1 MNQGTNESQTVNKD
15 NSTPGDLSFSA
26 VPPRQEAGR
35 HQDVD
40 MTTPKPGYFV
50 DLAGRACK
58 GVSKGGAVTDTNLIA
73 DGWAVIREIHELQR
87 PGGVERSFVIA
98 CKPIDEEVSTFTIKA
113 EDASNSKMLKAK
125 LVNAFGRHPIGQLN
139 LEAIQLLSQYTRTI
153 KLFDR
158 PQWIDGR
165 LAAPGLMENC
175 QFEYEKGIK
184 IDLTTKGEIDT
195 GVETLE
201 TFTRVFDSENAVILI
216 AAMMGAPVIA
226 KLWPGERFATF
237 LVGMTGTHK
246 TAAVQLLMSMWGE
259 AYQHECNILR
269 WGHGATAN
277 SLEHLAAMTGPF
289 PFVIDDYKNYTDKD
303 AARIQAVVHALC
315 EGGEKRRMNKDSS
328 MRESEEYLCMPII
341 TGENYPGQDAA
352 SRARTVMLQW
362 TKAKDL
368 GKLAE
373 TQKHIRDLVQLG
385 KEWCLWLGSDQGQDQ
400 LRQLSE
406 KFDSARDKYL
416 KDTGEAINAGRIA
429 TNAAIIALIWEL
441 LYNFPPMTDTAEEL
455 REVVEEAIKTH
466 ITQSRTE
473 VSEDLDAERLMDWLA
488 AAIETGQL
496 AIRNYAQ
503 PIGNEHNRP
512 VIGERVDGELLITPA
527 VFKSI
532 IIPGWQKSAVG
543 ARADDKSMVRQL
555 NQRGYLKYDEKNQI
569 FTYQRRI
576 AEGRKRV
583 YVFSMSKIMKEDTS
597 EQQTAGECLRR

>member
-1 MNQGTNESQTVNKD
+1 VNQGTNESQTVNKD

-113 EDASNSKMLKAK
+113 EDASNSKTLKAK
-125 LVNAFGRHPIGQLN
+125 LVNAFGKHPIGQLN
-139 LEAIQLLSQYTRTI
+139 LEVIQLLSQYTRTI

-158 PQWIDGR
+158 PQWLDGR

-175 QFEYEKGIK
+175 KFEYEKGIK
-184 IDLTTKGEIDT
+184 IDLTPAGDVDE
-195 GVETLE
+195 GVEALE
-201 TFTRVFDSENAVILI
+201 TLTRIFDSENAVILI

-226 KLWPGERFATF
+226 RLWPGDRFATF

-373 TQKHIRDLVQLG
+373 AQKHIRDIVQLG
-385 KEWCLWLGSDQGQDQ
+385 KEWCLWLGSDKGQDQ

-406 KFDSARDKYL
+406 KFDIARGKYL
-416 KDTGEAINAGRIA
+416 RDAGDAINAGRIA

-441 LYNFPPMTDTAEEL
+441 LYNFPPMRDMAEEL
-455 REVVEEAIKTH
+455 KEVVEEAIKTH
-466 ITQSRTE
+466 ITQSKSE

-488 AAIETGQL
+488 AAIETGQF

-512 VIGERVDGELLITPA
+512 VIGERVGGELLITPA
-527 VFKSI
+527 VFRTR
-532 IIPGWQKSAVG
+532 IIPEWQKSTTG
-543 ARADDKSMVRQL
+543 ARADEKSMLRQL
-555 NQRGYLKYDEKNQI
+555 NQRGYLKYDEKGQI

-576 AEGRKRV
+576 ADGRKRV
-583 YVFSMSKIMKEDTS
+583 YVFNMSKIMKVDTP
-597 EQQTAGECLRR
+597 EQQTAGECMRQ

>member
-1 MNQGTNESQTVNKD
+1 MNQDTNESQTVSKD
-15 NSTPGDLSFSA
+15 SSTPRDLSFSA
-26 VPPRQEAGR
+26 VPPRQEEGR
-35 HQDVD
+35 QRDVD
-40 MTTPKPGYFV
+40 TTTPKPGYFV
-50 DLAGRACK
+50 DMSGRACK
-58 GVSKGGAVTDTNLIA
+58 GVSKDGVITVPNIIA

-113 EDASNSKMLKAK
+113 EDASNSKTLKAK
-125 LVNAFGRHPIGQLN
+125 LVNAFGKHPIGQLN
-139 LEAIQLLSQYTRTI
+139 LEVIQLLSQYTRTI

-158 PQWIDGR
+158 PQWLDGR
-165 LAAPGLMENC
+165 LAVPGLIDNGK
-175 QFEYEKGIK
+175 FNYETGIK
-184 IDLTTKGEIDT
+184 IDLTPAGDVDE
-195 GVETLE
+195 GVEALE
-201 TFTRVFDSENAVILI
+201 TLTRIFDSENAVILI

-226 KLWPGERFATF
+226 RLWPGDRFATF

-259 AYQHECNILR
+259 AYRYEINIMR

-289 PFVIDDYKNYTDKD
+289 PFIIDNYKNYTDKD
-303 AARIQAVVHALC
+303 PGRIQAVIHALC

-352 SRARTVMLQW
+352 SRARMVMLQW

-373 TQKHIRDLVQLG
+373 AQKHIRDLVQLG

-406 KFDSARDKYL
+406 KFDSARGKYL
-416 KDTGEAINAGRIA
+416 KDAGEAINAGRIA
-429 TNAAIIALIWEL
+429 ANAAIIALIWEL
-441 LYNFPPMTDTAEEL
+441 LYNFPPMTDMAEEL
-455 REVVEEAIKTH
+455 KEVVEEAIKTH

-503 PIGNEHNRP
+503 PTGNEYNRP

-543 ARADDKSMVRQL
+543 ARADEKSILRQL

-597 EQQTAGECLRR
+597 EQQTAGECMRR